1 MEHSFSNNF
10 DTRLCHE
17 KYCHHNVDFNQT
29 GRKGRVGVVQR
40 VVHWQQDVAD
50 NDQSQD
56 EPVKEG
62 VDHPIAK
69 LVDHGFVSFLLL
81 SLLLILF
88 RFDELLSLD
97 LMEHISSL
105 DDISH
110 FINWLHHLEAESAK
124 L

>member
-10 DTRLCHE
+10 DTRLYHK
-17 KYCHHNVDFNQT
+17 KYCHYNVDFDQIS
-29 GRKGRVGVVQR
+29 RKGRVGVVQR
-40 VVHWQQDVAD
+40 VVHRQQDVAY

-69 LVDHGFVSFLLL
+69 LVDHGLIAFLLL

-88 RFDELLSLD
+88 RFNELLSLD
-97 LMEHISSL
+97 LMEQISSL

-110 FINWLHHLEAESAK
+110 IINWLHHLKTESAE